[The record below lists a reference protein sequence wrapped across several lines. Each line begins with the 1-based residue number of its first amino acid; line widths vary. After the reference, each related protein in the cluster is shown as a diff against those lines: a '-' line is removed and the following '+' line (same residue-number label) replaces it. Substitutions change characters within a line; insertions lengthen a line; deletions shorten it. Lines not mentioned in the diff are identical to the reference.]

1 MCGLHIS
8 GAGDFGCIVTAMK
21 VAVAQFSA
29 GMDKAANLQC
39 IAEHAGHAAGAGAE
53 LVVFPEGSMCDFG
66 VPTHDLRGLAEP
78 LDGTFVE
85 GVRRLATGLRVTIV
99 AGMFETIAGD
109 QRIYNTAVVV
119 GPEGEVAAAYRK
131 RNLFDAFGDRESA
144 RFRSGDGDLP
154 LLELHGFEVALAIC
168 YDVRFPGF
176 ISAAADRGA
185 ELLMLPSAW
194 VAGPLKEDHWNVMVR
209 ARAME
214 NTMYVAAA
222 GQTGAKYCGRSMVVD
237 PLGVVIA
244 GLGEAEGVAVAEL
257 SKDRLRAVRARLPLL
272 AQRRAATPGTPSTV
286 A

>member
-1 MCGLHIS
+1 MEVCAICTYPLEARWTDAPGGIVIS
-8 GAGDFGCIVTAMK
+8 MR

-29 GMDKAANLQC
+29 GMDKAANLLC
-39 IAEHAGHAAGAGAE
+39 ITRLAGQAASMGAE

-66 VPTHDLRGLAEP
+66 IATHDLRGLAEP
-78 LDGTFVE
+78 MDGAFVE
-85 GVRRLATGLRVTIV
+85 GVRRLATGLGVTVV

-119 GPEGEVAAAYRK
+119 DPQGAVMAAYRK

-144 RFRSGDGDLP
+144 RFRPGDGDLP
-154 LLELHGFEVALAIC
+154 LVELHGFEVALAIC

-185 ELLMLPSAW
+185 ELLVLPSAW
-194 VAGPLKEDHWNVMVR
+194 VAGPLKEDHWNLMVR

-237 PLGVVIA
+237 PLGVVVA
-244 GLGEAEGVAVAEL
+244 GQIG
-257 SKDRLRAVRARLPLL
+257 RAHV
-272 AQRRAATPGTPSTV
+272 
-286 A
+286 